1 MKLNFNFNLL
11 DLDSKEIEGANAGKL
26 LAGALVNQTKG
37 DAIKFWELSLKLNNG
52 EVIDLD
58 TSDQNLLK
66 TFIKDSESITILGKG
81 QLLQVFEKSN

>member
-11 DLDSKEIEGANAGKL
+11 DLDSKEIEGANSGKL
-26 LAGALVNQTKG
+26 LASSLVNQSKG

-52 EVIDLD
+52 EVVDLD

>member
-1 MKLNFNFNLL
+1 MKLNFNFKLI
-11 DLDSKEIEGANAGKL
+11 DLDSKEIEESNAGKL
-26 LAGALVNQTKG
+26 LARTLVNQSKG
-37 DAIKFWELSLKLNNG
+37 DAIKFWELSLKLYNG
-52 EVIDLD
+52 EVVDLD

>member
-1 MKLNFNFNLL
+1 
-11 DLDSKEIEGANAGKL
+11 
-26 LAGALVNQTKG
+26 
-37 DAIKFWELSLKLNNG
+37 LKLNNG
-52 EVIDLD
+52 EVVDLD